1 MESTKTV
8 SFASA
13 PKTKYERIQTQTTTT
28 TEGLEAEQMSSSHI
42 ETTNSTIL
50 KSNLRRRSSIIS
62 NESHPSSQSFRE
74 ENQFQDEPE
83 SNHGESSNG
92 VGFWE
97 YVSVLARHP
106 SYRAYLASHL
116 CQNLGDYFVRIANVL
131 VVEAFATSNG
141 DDDSGSALAY
151 VTLARLLPNTIFA
164 LVGGVLADNLNKRNL
179 MVTVDCISGFVV
191 LGYLLAINYES
202 LPLLYAVTVLRSAL
216 SATYYPSATG
226 IVVELVS
233 GGNDPSDAKAFS
245 TRRDLQLAVTLNSW
259 AWGGSVIIGGLLAG
273 KLAAMLGLKACYFID
288 CGTYLTSAVLIA
300 RGVKS
305 DYRKHSKDDSTEAN

>member
-13 PKTKYERIQTQTTTT
+13 QKTKYERIQTQTTTT
-28 TEGLEAEQMSSSHI
+28 TEGLEAEQLSSSHI
-42 ETTNSTIL
+42 ETTKSIIP

-83 SNHGESSNG
+83 NNHGESNNG

-151 VTLARLLPNTIFA
+151 VTLARLLPN
-164 LVGGVLADNLNKRNL
+164 
-179 MVTVDCISGFVV
+179 
-191 LGYLLAINYES
+191 E
-202 LPLLYAVTVLRSAL
+202 
-216 SATYYPSATG
+216 PS
-226 IVVELVS
+226 
-233 GGNDPSDAKAFS
+233 
-245 TRRDLQLAVTLNSW
+245 
-259 AWGGSVIIGGLLAG
+259 
-273 KLAAMLGLKACYFID
+273 
-288 CGTYLTSAVLIA
+288 
-300 RGVKS
+300 
-305 DYRKHSKDDSTEAN
+305 